1 MYLIETIED
10 ICINDLKEN
19 DYIAITAGASTPTY
33 LTNQI
38 IDYLEQLD
46 LNNQSTYIK
55 PKVDL
60 TKII

>member
-1 MYLIETIED
+1 MIILQ
-10 ICINDLKEN
+10 
-19 DYIAITAGASTPTY
+19 ITAGASTPTY